1 MEYFGGCVLFTKEQ
15 FEKVNGYSNGYWN
28 WGMEDDDL
36 FWRVKKNGLANET
49 YMEEFNPVTKNVLVL
64 NGIDNFIKVRS
75 SSSLRNFVNKSF
87 RIEVLV
93 KAGSR
98 TDIKPFMI
106 GDSNREYIDYCIVGR
121 PGSNMGLFWNNSNT
135 LSSLMWNYK
144 NEMYYSTSKKI
155 VY

>member
-1 MEYFGGCVLFTKEQ
+1 
-15 FEKVNGYSNGYWN
+15 
-28 WGMEDDDL
+28 
-36 FWRVKKNGLANET
+36 
-49 YMEEFNPVTKNVLVL
+49 L

-106 GDSNREYIDYCIVGR
+106 GDSDRKYIDYCIVGR
-121 PGSNMGLFWNNSNT
+121 PGYNMGLFWNNSNT
-135 LSSLMWNYK
+135 LSSLMWNQK
-144 NEMYYSTSKKI
+144 NEMDYSWVKRYPDEWTHLALEVDTDDKKI
-155 VY
+155 RLYFNIIINSIQNQYIFSN